1 MQQRYS
7 TAFSAQL
14 NRRDASIKSQK
25 IRFEQMCEMEARNV
39 EQEIVRS
46 NVFEALSK
54 AGEMLKATEQLLR

>member
-1 MQQRYS
+1 M
-7 TAFSAQL
+7 
-14 NRRDASIKSQK
+14 
-25 IRFEQMCEMEARNV
+25 